1 MTAGIPLILVLNTN
15 AWVRERHIKRIR
27 AEKTK
32 LIINATDRVSN
43 SASSIYLEKIIPPWE
58 MRELME
64 KFRSSSA
71 GAREIP
77 GYR

>member
-1 MTAGIPLILVLNTN
+1 MMAGIPLILVLNTN
-15 AWVRERHIKRIR
+15 EWVKERHIKRMKE
-27 AEKTK
+27 EKTK
-32 LIINATDRVSN
+32 LIINAIDRASN
-43 SASSIYLEKIIPPWE
+43 SVSSIYLEKIIPPWE